1 MGPDSAI
8 LLEEMVLPDTNVA
21 WQAAQIDLEMM
32 CAFGS
37 RERTE
42 EQWVALLDSVG
53 LRIEKVLV
61 HRPETHESVI
71 VAIKK

>member
-1 MGPDSAI
+1 MGTESAI
-8 LLEEMVLPDTNVA
+8 LLEEMVLPDTNVH

-42 EQWVALLDSVG
+42 EQWRTLLDPVG
-53 LRIEKVLV
+53 LRIETVLV
-61 HRPETHESVI
+61 HKPETHESVI
-71 VAIKK
+71 AAVRR